1 MQQCQ
6 NKALKFG
13 CTNSVATQ
21 KFSFEW
27 QQEETKTFGIPAGE
41 KKKKI
46 IILRT
51 ILFTYIM
58 VLF

>member
-41 KKKKI
+41 KKKKS
-46 IILRT
+46 
-51 ILFTYIM
+51 LFSE
-58 VLF
+58 LFSLLI